1 MEYLALLVIYGVVR
15 LVKGGTENTSA
26 ILKGSEPPEITKFN
40 ARRKNGSIAGKL
52 AEAVSRPV
60 GRPKAG
66 KPAKEP
72 GPARKVFRAWK
83 ANTAAAAVDKMQHRH
98 ERKVTWYRAHGKSIE
113 DEKWHA
119 RQQAKLRAKQKKL
132 EQLKTKKGL
141 AEPAQQVDGEV
152 VGDKQNSDD
161 QQAQPMP
168 ENVANLDAA
177 RGKRGKQ
184 SFEDRAK
191 QNPMYCADSPQREHA
206 AHPDDPTVCFWCM
219 QRFGTPIKNTTETK
233 VDTDTDTETGQGKA
247 SSETQNKTEDPA
259 AGTTT
264 SKSSS
269 TSRAAG
275 STGSVGTSTTGGS
288 SMYDKAAEDLHQHA
302 ADVDSYN
309 DDLKTFADDLAARG
323 WGNEVSGPAS
333 DMAGHLQEAA
343 GIMRDV
349 ATSMGD
355 QGGNVARAYEA
366 APFAP
371 DKRELVRN

>member
-98 ERKVTWYRAHGKSIE
+98 ERKVTWYREHGKSIE

-141 AEPAQQVDGEV
+141 AEPQQVEGQV
-152 VGDKQNSDD
+152 VNDKQNGND
-161 QQAQPMP
+161 QQGQPVP
-168 ENVANLDAA
+168 ENVANLDEA
-177 RGKRGKQ
+177 RAKRGDDGEQQKN
-184 SFEDRAK
+184 STPVKRETPEDVAK
-191 QNPMYCADSPQREHA
+191 QHPLYCAA
-206 AHPDDPTVCFWCM
+206 APMRKHV
-219 QRFGTPIKNTTETK
+219 
-233 VDTDTDTETGQGKA
+233 
-247 SSETQNKTEDPA
+247 SSEEKPGVCSWCGEQYRSIQPQHTKNNAKTGSEDKTNTEDKSG
-259 AGTTT
+259 GTTT
-264 SKSSS
+264 QTKQK
-269 TSRAAG
+269 TAAG
-275 STGSVGTSTTGGS
+275 ASGSTTSTTGGS
-288 SMYDKAAEDLHQHA
+288 SMYEQAAADLHRHA

-323 WGNEVSGPAS
+323 WGNEVSSPAS

>member
-66 KPAKEP
+66 KPTKEP

-98 ERKVTWYRAHGKSIE
+98 ERKVTWYREHGKSIE

-141 AEPAQQVDGEV
+141 AEPQQVDGEV
-152 VGDKQNSDD
+152 VGDKQNGDD
-161 QQAQPMP
+161 QQAQPVP
-168 ENVANLDAA
+168 ENVANLDEA
-177 RGKRGKQ
+177 RAKRGDDGEQQKN
-184 SFEDRAK
+184 STPVKRETPEDAAK
-191 QNPMYCADSPQREHA
+191 RHPLYCAA
-206 AHPDDPTVCFWCM
+206 AGAPYYKHVGRTDDPTVCHWCG
-219 QRFGTPIKNTTETK
+219 QRFRAQTHTNQDKATSENT
-233 VDTDTDTETGQGKA
+233 
-247 SSETQNKTEDPA
+247 TEDPA
-259 AGTTT
+259 TGGQQETT
-264 SKSSS
+264 STNTAAES
-269 TSRAAG
+269 TNSAAA
-275 STGSVGTSTTGGS
+275 STTGGS
-288 SMYDKAAEDLHQHA
+288 SMYEQAAADLHQHA